1 MAIGSINPFG
11 AKPNGNN
18 RNTNNNG
25 SNSARGVELPRTGKG
40 MIMEFRRRADLGSMK
55 VYKQG
60 KPAPS
65 QSQSLKLSSNE
76 NPFGPLP
83 SVVKAIEE
91 QTLGTLNRYPDM
103 RGWRIVERIADKYGV
118 GADNV
123 ILGNGSGENIKQLIE
138 ALAGPGDEVVFPWP
152 SFQGYP
158 VMTACAGATPVEV
171 PLTKDLRHDIDALIA
186 AVTPRTRL
194 MIVNNPNNPTSTSVS
209 KEEAERLIEGV
220 PDDLIVLFDEAY
232 FQFNTDPDASVAMDL
247 FDAHPNVAVAHT
259 FSKAYGLAGL
269 RIGYCIAH
277 EDVISEMMKAR
288 LPFSVTDMAQVAA
301 VASMDAQDE
310 LDERVRAIVAER
322 GRVVD
327 AIRAMGWFLP
337 EPEGN
342 FFWVPLRE
350 QTAQAA
356 QAFDE
361 AKISVRVTPGEGLR
375 ITIGSKEANDAVI
388 AIFEALN
395 AQGVRSVR

>member
-1 MAIGSINPFG
+1 VPAW
-11 AKPNGNN
+11 
-18 RNTNNNG
+18 
-25 SNSARGVELPRTGKG
+25 L
-40 MIMEFRRRADLGSMK
+40 RAL
-55 VYKQG
+55 VTV
-60 KPAPS
+60 P
-65 QSQSLKLSSNE
+65 
-76 NPFGPLP
+76 
-83 SVVKAIEE
+83 VVV
-91 QTLGTLNRYPDM
+91 L
-103 RGWRIVERIADKYGV
+103 
-118 GADNV
+118 
-123 ILGNGSGENIKQLIE
+123 
-138 ALAGPGDEVVFPWP
+138 
-152 SFQGYP
+152 
-158 VMTACAGATPVEV
+158 
-171 PLTKDLRHDIDALIA
+171 
-186 AVTPRTRL
+186 AVTGFAFGLMAAPAKSSVQAMLERNQSALDGQRQQRTADAATAAEAKKRA
-194 MIVNNPNNPTSTSVS
+194 

-388 AIFEALN
+388 AVFEALN

>member
-123 ILGNGSGENIKQLIE
+123 ILGNGSGENIKQ
-138 ALAGPGDEVVFPWP
+138 
-152 SFQGYP
+152 
-158 VMTACAGATPVEV
+158 
-171 PLTKDLRHDIDALIA
+171 LIA

-388 AIFEALN
+388 AVFEALN